1 MIFRF
6 NALGGIIP
14 DKLDF
19 KLPPL
24 YKYMYCIYTN
34 V

>member
-1 MIFRF
+1 MVFRF

-24 YKYMYCIYTN
+24 YKYCITN